1 MAASTSKKIDTLIE
15 KRRALDARI
24 QRMKSRD
31 AATERKARSHA
42 LRLLGIAIHKQM
54 QKHPAFA
61 NPVRQ
66 LIMEHLQQR
75 DQETVIDFL
84 FSPNSVSSDTSQSA
98 SADNT

>member
-1 MAASTSKKIDTLIE
+1 MATTSSEKISALLAKKA
-15 KRRALDARI
+15 ALEARI

-31 AATERKARSHA
+31 AAVERKVRSHA

-66 LIMEHLQQR
+66 LIVEHLLQR
-75 DQETVIDFL
+75 DQEAVIDFL
-84 FSPNSVSSDTSQSA
+84 FSPNGAPSDTPQSA
-98 SADNT
+98 SAENT